1 MVLSSIAFLE
11 WDLIQIRW
19 TRWKQKSVIQ
29 IDLAQKPTSAKKL
42 VHIYVCI
49 QFFFAL
55 LSTFSSPLLLSV
67 RDNKNNEQIFAARG
81 QKNGKSLAD
90 FQLSGGNVTEI
101 NLHKYNMVRASR
113 RHFIC
118 TTHTQLYTYVCVN
131 ENTHTHTHTPMKH
144 ICTKVR
150 IDLRHMHVKCF
161 PRFDTKNVNL
171 KWPLHLRVPTL
182 FNASKYFQHF
192 VTKIS

>member
-55 LSTFSSPLLLSV
+55 LNTFSSPLLLSV
-67 RDNKNNEQIFAARG
+67 RDNKNNEQIFAAQGAEKWKITCRFSIERR
-81 QKNGKSLAD
+81 KCNGNK
-90 FQLSGGNVTEI
+90 FT
-101 NLHKYNMVRASR
+101 
-113 RHFIC
+113 
-118 TTHTQLYTYVCVN
+118 
-131 ENTHTHTHTPMKH
+131 
-144 ICTKVR
+144 
-150 IDLRHMHVKCF
+150 
-161 PRFDTKNVNL
+161 
-171 KWPLHLRVPTL
+171 
-182 FNASKYFQHF
+182 
-192 VTKIS
+192 